1 MKNLAE
7 QIAVIELDHQI
18 NAETLRRYLPTE
30 ENRQELVLRTP
41 SQQTGGKD
49 YSHEIGILY
58 NMVMQNKKELE
69 QIKELLGG
77 GAMPEEKP
85 TTITISQPE
94 TSVRKPIEAED
105 IDSSSLRI
113 DEGEKELIRRA
124 LEVTGGNRKEAAER
138 LGFSERTLYRKIKEY
153 DL

>member
-1 MKNLAE
+1 
-7 QIAVIELDHQI
+7 
-18 NAETLRRYLPTE
+18 
-30 ENRQELVLRTP
+30 
-41 SQQTGGKD
+41 
-49 YSHEIGILY
+49 
-58 NMVMQNKKELE
+58 MQNKKELE

-94 TSVRKPIEAED
+94 KSVRKPIEAED
-105 IDSSSLRI
+105 VDSSSLRI